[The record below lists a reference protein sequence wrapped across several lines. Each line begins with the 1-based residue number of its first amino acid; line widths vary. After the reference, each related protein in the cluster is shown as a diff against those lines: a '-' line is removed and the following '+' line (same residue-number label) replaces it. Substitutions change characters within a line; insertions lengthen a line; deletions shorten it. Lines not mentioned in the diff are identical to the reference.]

1 MLRLKSWQ
9 LSRLDQSEMFNW
21 RRMFTD
27 LGRAIA
33 MTEPMCYSYYLASRI
48 DSTNREGVR
57 DIAPPRMALR
67 SLPDGDRARPTV
79 VRNTSDGSTQ
89 LI

>member
-1 MLRLKSWQ
+1 
-9 LSRLDQSEMFNW
+9 MFNW
-21 RRMFTD
+21 RRLFIEFGWAM
-27 LGRAIA
+27 A

-48 DSTNREGVR
+48 DSTNGEGAR

-79 VRNTSDGSTQ
+79 ARSTSAGSTQ
-89 LI
+89 LV